1 MDLLMSEILKQ
12 KGSKESR
19 TFLLGQLEQAEK
31 SNVLSPAAALE
42 LLGALD
48 PVSQSLA
55 YLFCL

>member
-1 MDLLMSEILKQ
+1 MSEILKQ

-19 TFLLGQLEQAEK
+19 TVLLGQLEQAEK